1 MVRYVSVAIITFGG
15 CLSLL
20 GLASIVVGVVR
31 HSSTTPFMHSLYEAL
46 PWLFGGLVLVG
57 VGLITRSVDEIAR
70 HFRAEDAQE

>member
-1 MVRYVSVAIITFGG
+1 
-15 CLSLL
+15 
-20 GLASIVVGVVR
+20 
-31 HSSTTPFMHSLYEAL
+31 MHSLHEAL